1 MPTRL
6 FQPEGTRL
14 SSSLIDGWR
23 KIPAAVVADLL
34 RGTGH
39 VDAEIRPLRR
49 FGTKSWLVGSAIT
62 ARCEGA
68 DYGAVHHV
76 INVAE
81 AGDVVVVDAGGRSDA
96 AMIGELLSGSARRK
110 GIAGVVVDGAVRDAG
125 MLSEWADFA
134 IFSRWVTPRG
144 PSSMER
150 GTVNEA
156 ISFGGVPV
164 SPFDLIV
171 GDDDGLVIVP
181 RGRAEELL
189 APALARVK
197 AEVEW
202 EAVLATGRSTIEV
215 FNVPKAVKAQ

>member
-14 SSSLIDGWR
+14 PTSLIAGWR

-39 VDAEIRPLRR
+39 VDAGIRPLRR

-68 DYGAVHHV
+68 DYGAVHHA

-125 MLSEWADFA
+125 VLSEWADFA

-144 PSSMER
+144 DDHKEM
-150 GTVNEA
+150 GTNDH
-156 ISFGGVPV
+156 GV
-164 SPFDLIV
+164 IC
-171 GDDDGLVIVP
+171 
-181 RGRAEELL
+181 
-189 APALARVK
+189 
-197 AEVEW
+197 
-202 EAVLATGRSTIEV
+202 ATFKYNPINTG
-215 FNVPKAVKAQ
+215 P

>member
-6 FQPEGTRL
+6 FQPESTRL
-14 SSSLIDGWR
+14 PTSLIDEWR
-23 KIPAAVVADLL
+23 KIPTAVVADLL
-34 RGTGH
+34 RGTRH
-39 VDAEIRPLRR
+39 VDAGIRPLRHL
-49 FGTKSWLVGSAIT
+49 GTKSWLVGSAIT

-68 DYGAVHHV
+68 DYGAVHHA
-76 INVAE
+76 IDVAE

-150 GTVNEA
+150 GSVNEP

-181 RGRAEELL
+181 RASAEELL
-189 APALARVK
+189 TPALARVK

-202 EAVLATGRSTIEV
+202 ESVLATGRSTIEV
-215 FNVPKAVKAQ
+215 FNVPKAEKAQ